1 MYSDASNI
9 NIHVGATEIARI
21 RSTRLTGQEVCYIAC
36 RHLAE
41 LVTCILI
48 AAPLNRARLSKGL
61 HGQRARDWGITI
73 NIVFDKLNS
82 NLPSTRGLSYLYLGL
97 LGWGWASAGLPL
109 TRLQPRTCFS
119 AGYGCLSC

>member
-1 MYSDASNI
+1 MLN
-9 NIHVGATEIARI
+9 
-21 RSTRLTGQEVCYIAC
+21 LAC
-36 RHLAE
+36 WHPVE

-48 AAPLNRARLSKGL
+48 AAPLNRARLNKGL

-82 NLPSTRGLSYLYLGL
+82 NPPLLGGSAIGL
-97 LGWGWASAGLPL
+97 LGWGWAPAGLPL

-119 AGYGCLSC
+119 AVV